1 LRRLAR
7 RPVALAAGSAL
18 VALQACAP
26 AATVLGVALSVRH
39 LTAGLDGS
47 PASLM
52 VLAALVLGD
61 SAVGLL
67 RTRVTRG
74 LAVGVAADLRL
85 ELFERLLAS
94 GGGGAPLG
102 DRLHKL
108 VAEVDEVGVAVSGLV
123 TALRNPAAL
132 LLLAGSIVS
141 LADGWTWTAALV
153 APIVGVAGGWAGRR
167 VRRAADRWSA
177 RRGEMG
183 AALVDALRAAPTLAW
198 SGVVASEVERAAV
211 VVRADA
217 DARLALD
224 IARQGPAAAMRLA
237 AVGGL
242 LGVGLWAAGSGT
254 ALDAGSLAGVVTAG
268 ALALRPL
275 AAVGEGVSLLRR
287 GLQSLGRVEAT
298 LRSLPTRRGPGRSL
312 PDGALEVDV
321 DSVRLSLGGHPVLDG
336 ATLRVPRGGSALLIG
351 PVGAGKT
358 TLLHAIAGQ
367 VDAFEGAIRLGGVP
381 VREVDET
388 SLARAVALVRQE
400 PQFLDRTMAENVH
413 LGRACAEPVDEAVR
427 ALVPDPSRAIGEEG
441 RGLSGGERQRLA
453 VARALAGRPGL
464 LLLDEPFRGLDAT
477 SADAIWAAI
486 RATGATVVAAVHEA
500 DRPADAVYALHDGRL
515 RLRS

>member
-1 LRRLAR
+1 
-7 RPVALAAGSAL
+7 
-18 VALQACAP
+18 
-26 AATVLGVALSVRH
+26 
-39 LTAGLDGS
+39 
-47 PASLM
+47 
-52 VLAALVLGD
+52 
-61 SAVGLL
+61 
-67 RTRVTRG
+67 
-74 LAVGVAADLRL
+74 
-85 ELFERLLAS
+85 
-94 GGGGAPLG
+94 
-102 DRLHKL
+102 
-108 VAEVDEVGVAVSGLV
+108 
-123 TALRNPAAL
+123 
-132 LLLAGSIVS
+132 
-141 LADGWTWTAALV
+141 
-153 APIVGVAGGWAGRR
+153 
-167 VRRAADRWSA
+167 
-177 RRGEMG
+177 
-183 AALVDALRAAPTLAW
+183 
-198 SGVVASEVERAAV
+198 
-211 VVRADA
+211 
-217 DARLALD
+217 
-224 IARQGPAAAMRLA
+224 MRLA